1 MSDGRTLQKL
11 SVLCVLLSVFKRK
24 THGKILVVITTC
36 WVFVARNAARTFV
49 FEKEH
54 TLCGSERAK
63 RIEKKK
69 VEPFADHHASFLCS
83 CLR

>member
-49 FEKEH
+49 FEKDYVAV
-54 TLCGSERAK
+54 RAK